1 MQTMKAVVCD
11 RYGPAEI
18 LRITEVPRPVPGPD
32 EGLIKIRATTVNR
45 SDCAFRAGIPRPYAR
60 LFTGLRRPRHR
71 ILGSELSGEVEAT
84 GPAVTGFKPGD
95 AVFGVRAWTFG
106 AHAEY
111 VCMREGAA
119 LAGKPTGVSFEA
131 AAAVCDGVILALMGL
146 RRADIRKGRSILIY
160 GASGSIGTAAVQLSR
175 YYGADVT
182 AVCTTKNLEL
192 MRSLGADHVIDYTRD
207 DFTANGQAYDVIFD
221 AVGKHS
227 YRRCRGSLN
236 RGGIYLPTDGLLN
249 ILVLPWL
256 TRIGT
261 TRVVIKIPPRYT
273 KEEVLVVLRLL
284 EEGRY
289 RAVIDRT
296 YPLADVIEA
305 TRYVETEQKTGN
317 VVLTVS

>member
-1 MQTMKAVVCD
+1 MKAVVCD
-11 RYGPAEI
+11 RYGPPDI
-18 LRITEVPRPVPGPD
+18 LRITEVPRPVPRPD
-32 EGLIKIRATTVNR
+32 EVLIKIRATTVNR

-71 ILGSELSGEVEAT
+71 ILGSELSGEVEAI

-95 AVFGVRAWTFG
+95 AVFGIKAWKFG

-111 VCMREGAA
+111 VCMREGAS
-119 LAGKPTGVSFEA
+119 LAHKPAGASFEE

-175 YYGADVT
+175 YYDADVT
-182 AVCTTKNLEL
+182 AVCATKNLEL

-227 YRRCRGSLN
+227 FRRSKDSLN
-236 RGGIYLPTDGLLN
+236 PGGIYLATDHLQN
-249 ILVLPWL
+249 IALALW
-256 TRIGT
+256 TSRFGDKK
-261 TRVVIKIPPRYT
+261 VVFPIPPHYT
-273 KEEVLVVLRLL
+273 RQDVVFLKGLM
-284 EEGRY
+284 EAGKY
-289 RAVIDRT
+289 RAVIDRR
-296 YPLADVIEA
+296 YPLEDVIAA